1 MISLNNLD
9 DRYKNHVA
17 LFKDYDSIKIL
28 DFAEPGTSMRSIRF
42 IFNEDN
48 YELIISG
55 DLGHLIARND
65 SNMVYSK
72 FRSDFTNSP
81 GYFASKVKYCEYP
94 IYEYNK
100 EAAKAD
106 LKYYLIQIGYAEED
120 ESKLSNTID
129 DILSDFDTDTGI
141 TDRGYNVLNDIDNCA
156 YEYYTKIGRI
166 SSGQLEFYLALFKLA
181 QSRLQQAAA

>member
-1 MISLNNLD
+1 MIDLNHLAE
-9 DRYKNHVA
+9 RYKNHVA

-28 DFAEPGTSMRSIRF
+28 DFAEPGTSMKSIRF

-81 GYFASKVKYCEYP
+81 GYFAGKVKYCEYP

-100 EAAKAD
+100 EAAEAD
-106 LKYYLIQIGYAEED
+106 LKYYLIQKGYAEED
-120 ESKLSNTID
+120 EPKLFDTID
-129 DILSDFDTDTGI
+129 NTLCDFDTDPGI

-156 YEYYTKIGRI
+156 FEYATKIGRV

-181 QSRLQQAAA
+181 QSKLPDAKP